1 MTKDEGDGAMTER
14 LTDSD
19 VLLSI
24 LDNLPTS
31 IFVKDEELRF
41 VYSNKLHCAMIGKA
55 EPELLGKC
63 DFDFYPV
70 EDANAFSARDREVV
84 DTGDESISEEMACR
98 EDGMNTPVVTRKVR
112 LEGPNGEIYLIGTNS
127 DLTDIK
133 KRENQYRALS
143 ETVPVGVAQI
153 DENLDISFANPLFN
167 AYCGGDGSETDQ
179 SRMITK
185 LREANPVFPGQA
197 CKFETIV
204 QGLGNQPRTVI
215 VISSGWLDLGDV
227 IRSATVSLIDI
238 SQMSELQRIN
248 EEVSRLNRE
257 LATNVRKL
265 SDAQDELI
273 KKGRMEQLGQ
283 LTATVAHELR
293 NPLGAVRTSAFLLE
307 RKLKDKGMGVEAQLD
322 RINKG
327 IVRCDNIITQL
338 LDFSRSKQLQ
348 CTPGDLDEWLT
359 GVVEEEAKKLPVQV
373 SVELLLGLD
382 GETVPFDPSRLER
395 AVINMINNAVEAM
408 TGTVE
413 QVNAGA
419 VAEPKLTISTFMKKG
434 HVSLRVIDN
443 GPGITPDVLT
453 RIREPLFTTKS
464 FGTGLGVPAI
474 EQIAVQHGGRLD
486 IRSEVGVGSS
496 FTVWLPATGA
506 QADEK
511 AA

>member
-1 MTKDEGDGAMTER
+1 MAER
-14 LTDSD
+14 LSD
-19 VLLSI
+19 PEVLLSI

-31 IFVKDEELRF
+31 IFVKDEELKF
-41 VYSNKLHCAMIGKA
+41 VYSNKLHCEMIGKP
-55 EPELLGKC
+55 EVELLGQS
-63 DFDFYPV
+63 DFDFYPLQ
-70 EDANAFSARDREVV
+70 DANGFSERDSAVI
-84 DTGDESISEEMACR
+84 DTGEDSITEEMACR
-98 EDGMNTPVVTRKVR
+98 EDGMKTPVLTRKAR
-112 LEGPNGEIYLIGTNS
+112 LEGPDGKVYLIGTNS
-127 DLTDIK
+127 DLTENR
-133 KRENQYRALS
+133 KRENQYKALS

-179 SRMITK
+179 ARMITK

-215 VISSGWLDLGDV
+215 VVSSGWLDMGDAV
-227 IRSATVSLIDI
+227 RSATVSLIDI

-248 EEVSRLNRE
+248 EEVSRLNSE
-257 LATNVRKL
+257 LASNVRKL

-307 RKLKDKGMGVEAQLD
+307 RKLKDKGMGVESQLD

-338 LDFSRSKQLQ
+338 LDFSRTKQLQ
-348 CTPGDLDEWLT
+348 CQPGDLDAWLT
-359 GVVEEEAKKLPVQV
+359 GVVEEEAKKLPAQI

-382 GETVPFDPSRLER
+382 GQTVPFDPSRMER

-408 TGTVE
+408 TGAVE
-413 QVNAGA
+413 QAIAGA
-419 VAEPKLTISTFMKKG
+419 VAEPKLTISTFMKMG

-443 GPGITPDVLT
+443 GPGIPPDVLT

-486 IRSEVGVGSS
+486 IRSEVGLGSS

-506 QADEK
+506 QANEK

>member
-1 MTKDEGDGAMTER
+1 MAER
-14 LTDSD
+14 LNDPE

-24 LDNLPTS
+24 LDHLPTS
-31 IFVKDEELRF
+31 IFVKDEDLKF
-41 VYSNKLHCAMIGKA
+41 VYSNKLHCTMIGKP
-55 EPELLGKC
+55 EPGLLGKC
-63 DFDFYPV
+63 DFDFYPAQ
-70 EDANAFSARDREVV
+70 DANGFSERDSAVI
-84 DTGDESISEEMACR
+84 DTGEDSITEEMACR
-98 EDGMNTPVVTRKVR
+98 EDGMKTPVLTRKAR
-112 LEGPNGEIYLIGTNS
+112 LEGPDGKVYLIGTNS
-127 DLTDIK
+127 DLTDIR
-133 KRENQYRALS
+133 KREHQYKALS

-153 DENLDISFANPLFN
+153 DENFEVAFANPLFN

-179 SRMITK
+179 ARMITK

-197 CKFETIV
+197 CKFETVV

-215 VISSGWLDLGDV
+215 VVSSGWLDLGDS

-257 LATNVRKL
+257 LASNVRKL

-338 LDFSRSKQLQ
+338 LDFSRTRQLQ
-348 CTPGDLDEWLT
+348 CQPGDLDAWLT
-359 GVVEEEAKKLPVQV
+359 GVVEEEAKKLPAHL

-382 GETVPFDPSRLER
+382 GQTVPFDPSRMER

-408 TGTVE
+408 IGSAEQTAARGVTG
-413 QVNAGA
+413 
-419 VAEPKLTISTFMKKG
+419 PKLTISTFMKKG
-434 HVSLRVIDN
+434 HISLRVVDN
-443 GPGITPDVLT
+443 GPGIAPEVLT

-486 IRSEVGVGSS
+486 IRSEVGVGSA
-496 FTVWLPATGA
+496 FTVWLPTTLV
-506 QADEK
+506 QNNEK

>member
-1 MTKDEGDGAMTER
+1 MAER
-14 LTDSD
+14 LTDSK

-31 IFVKDEELRF
+31 IFVKDEDLKF
-41 VYSNKLHCAMIGKA
+41 VYSNALHCRMIGK
-55 EPELLGKC
+55 PEADLLGKC
-63 DFDFYPV
+63 DFDFYP
-70 EDANAFSARDREVV
+70 ESDAAAFSSRDNEVI
-84 DTGDESISEEMACR
+84 DRGEESISEEMACR
-98 EDGMNTPVVTRKVR
+98 DNGMNTPVLTRKAR
-112 LEGPNGEIYLIGTNS
+112 LAGPDGKVYLIGTNS
-127 DLTDIK
+127 DLTDSR
-133 KRENQYRALS
+133 KRENQYKALS

-153 DENLDISFANPLFN
+153 DESLQIVFANPLFN
-167 AYCGGDGSETDQ
+167 AYCGGDGSEMDHA
-179 SRMITK
+179 RMIAK

-215 VISSGWLDLGDV
+215 VVSSGWLELGDAT
-227 IRSATVSLIDI
+227 RSATISLIDI

-257 LATNVRKL
+257 LAANMRKL

-273 KKGRMEQLGQ
+273 NKGRMEQLGQ

-307 RKLKDKGMGVEAQLD
+307 RKLKDKGMGVESQLD

-338 LDFSRSKQLQ
+338 LDFSRSKQLH
-348 CTPGDLDEWLT
+348 CKPGDLDAWLT
-359 GVVEEEAKKLPVQV
+359 GVVEEEAKKLPTRV

-382 GETVPFDPSRLER
+382 GQTFPFDPSRLER
-395 AVINMINNAVEAM
+395 AVINMISNAVEAM
-408 TGTVE
+408 VGTSD
-413 QVNAGA
+413 QAAANA
-419 VAEPKLTISTFMKKG
+419 VAEPKLTISTFIKQG
-434 HVSLRVIDN
+434 HVSVRVTDN
-443 GPGITPDVLT
+443 GPGISPEVLA

-486 IRSEVGVGSS
+486 IRSEVGTGSV
-496 FTVWLPATGA
+496 FTVWLQATDMQSG
-506 QADEK
+506 ER